1 MLVGAKL
8 DNYLI
13 ISTNYT
19 LLSYPI
25 FARKLKTQMK
35 KALFALSLGTFALGI
50 TEYVMMAIL
59 SEVASS
65 LSISIPQAG
74 HLISA
79 YALGVA
85 VGAPLLIVGY
95 RFKPKSV
102 LLFWHW

>member
-35 KALFALSLGTFALGI
+35 KALFALSLGTFA
-50 TEYVMMAIL
+50 
-59 SEVASS
+59 
-65 LSISIPQAG
+65 
-74 HLISA
+74 
-79 YALGVA
+79 
-85 VGAPLLIVGY
+85 
-95 RFKPKSV
+95 
-102 LLFWHW
+102 